1 MRRLRLS
8 ARLRP
13 IGFLA
18 FLLPLSACS
27 DQSSEPTTGPRAPL
41 AASAAGGQPDIAAAL
56 QAKTR
61 HLARLMATPGVT
73 GVAVG
78 LNPAGR
84 AVVKVFT
91 ERPAVAGI
99 PTDLDQVPVA
109 IEVTGRAYALSDPT
123 TRQRPAP
130 VGFSVGHPSI
140 TAGTIGARVK
150 DLAGN
155 VYVLSNNH
163 VLAAINSGQ
172 IGDAT
177 LQPGPYDGGTD
188 PADRIGTLFDYE
200 TLNLGFNQYGVP
212 PPSNVMD
219 AAIALSTTTALDNS
233 TPTDDGYGTPN
244 PLIYGDANNDT
255 LFDNPAALLNLAVQK
270 YGRTTKLT
278 KGQVTEVA
286 VTIDVC
292 YDIFCLS
299 IGRFNDQVGVCCA
312 GFSDGGDSG
321 SLIVSDDANR
331 NPVALL
337 FAGDGTRT
345 YGNRIDFVLR
355 RFHVSIDGSSS
366 PPPPPPAATMHVG
379 SLDGLATSQGRTW
392 TAVITVLIVDAGLA
406 PVSGAQVSGTFSG
419 VTKASSCTTGSTGIC
434 TLTKSRLRTGSVSFT
449 VTGVTRSG
457 FTYDPSGNQK
467 TTVTVARP

>member
-8 ARLRP
+8 ARFRP
-13 IGFLA
+13 SVGALA
-18 FLLPLSACS
+18 FLILLAACS
-27 DQSSEPTTGPRAPL
+27 DQSNEPPTGPRIQP
-41 AASAAGGQPDIAAAL
+41 AASADGGQPDIEAAL
-56 QAKTR
+56 QAKAK

-78 LNPAGR
+78 LNPGGR

-109 IEVTGRAYALSDPT
+109 VEVTGRAYALSDPT

-188 PADRIGTLFDYE
+188 PADRIGTLFAYE
-200 TLNLGFNQYGVP
+200 TLNLGFNQYGVD

-219 AAIALSTTTALDNS
+219 AAIALSTTTALGNS

-255 LFDNPAALLNLAVQK
+255 LFDNPVALLNLAVQK

-321 SLIVSDDANR
+321 SLIVSNDANR

-345 YGNRIDFVLR
+345 YGNRIDLVLR

-366 PPPPPPAATMHVG
+366 SPPPPTNTMHVG
-379 SLDGLATSQGRTW
+379 NLDGLATSQVRTW
-392 TAVITVLIVDAGLA
+392 TAVITVQIVAGSA
-406 PVSGAQVSGTFSG
+406 PVSGAQVTGTFSG
-419 VTKASSCTTGSTGIC
+419 ATKASSCTTGSTGSC
-434 TLTKSRLRTGSVSFT
+434 TLTKSKLRTGSVSFT

-457 FTYDPSGNQK
+457 FTYDPSANQK
-467 TTVTVARP
+467 TTVTVAKP